1 MAGQDPFYLVKDD
14 IQTSLNKAQ
23 DAFIAWQNAG
33 KGSSERR
40 RLQPEIEEECKS
52 IAWQVEGMST
62 SIETAKQIAS
72 KAMQSNTTPG
82 GKLSSAMQQDNERYI
97 GTETQQQQMIM
108 RRQDEDLD
116 QLGNHVQRI
125 GHMGLQIHDELQGQ
139 NVLLEQLDED
149 VEGTT
154 SRLAAAQKKINT
166 VLQKAGLKGQLMII
180 GVLIVLLVVLIMIAF
195 S

>member
-1 MAGQDPFYLVKDD
+1 MTFKV
-14 IQTSLNKAQ
+14 
-23 DAFIAWQNAG
+23 
-33 KGSSERR
+33 SEFMCHCSCGLKLCNCKLRR
-40 RLQPEIEEECKS
+40 WNC
-52 IAWQVEGMST
+52 
-62 SIETAKQIAS
+62 
-72 KAMQSNTTPG
+72 
-82 GKLSSAMQQDNERYI
+82 Y
-97 GTETQQQQMIM
+97 

-116 QLGNHVQRI
+116 QLGDHVQRI

-166 VLQKAGLKGQLMII
+166 VLQKAGLRGQLMII
-180 GVLIVLLVVLIMIAF
+180 GILIVLLVVLIMIAF